1 MLLNIFFTPNAIA
14 IPSYIPISSPCI
26 KQFFFRQLMTTLY
39 LPLLFKICFPGSESG
54 VPVVIL
60 SQSFV
65 SLKNFLPTAKQR
77 SDQILRQS

>member
-1 MLLNIFFTPNAIA
+1 MPLPYH
-14 IPSYIPISSPCI
+14 PI
-26 KQFFFRQLMTTLY
+26 KQFFIRQLMTTLY